1 MIGRNDQK
9 RDFDVFELLDFLS
22 NSTRRRILELLSEE
36 DLYSF
41 QLSRLLDISP
51 RIIGKYLAELE
62 ELGIVSMVERVSDKG
77 PTRKYAKLNQ
87 AFSLIIDVGQNTF
100 DVKYVPTDEVTPKLK
115 KEKIDTQ
122 EKIRSQITKEL
133 EEIRVLVKEKANE
146 ITQLDQQRKQYV
158 REINDA
164 FIRFNNIIEKAVYS
178 YNDRIIMRSIFKVLI
193 NKPENKVSLTEL
205 ARRMRVW
212 RGDLG
217 ERLQVIAEQTHLI
230 RIDEDKNGEVWY
242 SI

>member
-1 MIGRNDQK
+1 MLGRNEK
-9 RDFDVFELLDFLS
+9 NPEFDVFELLDFLS
-22 NSTRRRILELLSEE
+22 NATRRSILQLLSEE

-62 ELGIVSMVERVSDKG
+62 ELGIVSMVERESDKG

-100 DVKYVPTDEVTPKLK
+100 DVKYVPTDETVTKLK
-115 KEKIDTQ
+115 TVQVEEQK
-122 EKIRSQITKEL
+122 KIRSQVTREL
-133 EEIRVLVKEKANE
+133 GEIRDLIKEKANE
-146 ITQLDQQRKQYV
+146 ITQLDQQRKKHVQK
-158 REINDA
+158 INDA
-164 FIRFNNIIEKAVYS
+164 FTRFNNIIENTVYV
-178 YNDRIIMRSIFKVLI
+178 YNDRIIIRSIFKVLI
-193 NKPENKVSLTEL
+193 SKPENKVSLTEL
-205 ARRMRVW
+205 ARRMRLW

-217 ERLQVIAEQTHLI
+217 ERLSIIAEQTELI
-230 RIDEDKNGEVWY
+230 RIETDKRGEVWY

>member
-1 MIGRNDQK
+1 MIGKNEK
-9 RDFDVFELLDFLS
+9 NKDFDAFELLDFLS

-51 RIIGKYLAELE
+51 RIIAKYLAELE
-62 ELGIVSMVERVSDKG
+62 DIGIVSMVERDSDKG

-100 DVKYVPTDEVTPKLK
+100 DVKYVSSDEPLAELK
-115 KEKIDTQ
+115 EVKTKKQSEL
-122 EKIRSQITKEL
+122 RSQITKEL
-133 EEIRVLVKEKANE
+133 AEIRDLVKEKAAE
-146 ITQLDQQRKQYV
+146 ISKLDQQRRNYV
-158 REINDA
+158 QVMNEA
-164 FIRFNNIIEKAVYS
+164 FLRFNQIIEKTVYD
-178 YNDRIIMRSIFKVLI
+178 YNDRIIIRSVFKFLI
-193 NKPENKVSLTEL
+193 SKPENRVSLTEL
-205 ARRMRVW
+205 AQRMRVW

-217 ERLQVIAEQTHLI
+217 DRLQYISEQTELI
-230 RIDEDKNGEVWY
+230 KVETDRQGEVWY

>member
-1 MIGRNDQK
+1 MIGKDEQD

-62 ELGIVSMVERVSDKG
+62 ELGIVSIVERDSDKG

-100 DVKYVPTDEVTPKLK
+100 DVKYVPTDEPTGELK
-115 KEKIDTQ
+115 VKQKEIQK
-122 EKIRSQITKEL
+122 QITKEL
-133 EEIRVLVKEKANE
+133 AEIRDCLKEKAEEISQLNE
-146 ITQLDQQRKQYV
+146 KRKRVVQ
-158 REINDA
+158 EINDA
-164 FIRFNNIIEKAVYS
+164 FIRFNTIIEKNIYD
-178 YNDRIIMRSIFKVLI
+178 YNERIIIRSVFKILI

-205 ARRMRVW
+205 ARRMRIW
-212 RGDLG
+212 RGELG
-217 ERLQVIAEQTHLI
+217 ERLEFIAKQTELI
-230 RIDEDKNGEVWY
+230 KIEADSGAEVWY

>member
-1 MIGRNDQK
+1 MLGNTEKNREL
-9 RDFDVFELLDFLS
+9 DVFELLEFLS
-22 NSTRRRILELLSEE
+22 NSTRRRILELLAEE

-51 RIIGKYLAELE
+51 RIIGKYLSELE
-62 ELGIVSMVERVSDKG
+62 NLGIVSMVERESDKG

-100 DVKYVPTDEVTPKLK
+100 NVKYFPTSEVQK
-115 KEKIDTQ
+115 K
-122 EKIRSQITKEL
+122 
-133 EEIRVLVKEKANE
+133 LVKEKTEQEEELRIQVSKEFADIRKCVKEKLNV
-146 ITQLDQQRKQYV
+146 IQKLDSERKVIAQ
-158 REINDA
+158 EINDA
-164 FIRFNNIIEKAVYS
+164 YVRFNDIVEKTI
-178 YNDRIIMRSIFKVLI
+178 YNYHDRDIVRSIFKVLI

-205 ARRMRVW
+205 ASRMRMW

-217 ERLQVIAEQTHLI
+217 ERLDQLASETNFIILE
-230 RIDEDKNGEVWY
+230 RDKRGEVWY